1 MFFGRLAGYWNE
13 QWDEAWA
20 TSATGMVPKRIALT
34 LWTMDAQRARTAMAD
49 GGDVTAEEGDLL
61 LAAESRAAL
70 AERELGLV
78 VSAARS
84 LGSAAAT
91 ATAQAVTDDA
101 APQTLATDDAAPAWA
116 EVRYRVN
123 RELRSRLAS
132 EVQAVRN
139 EYEPLVAAL
148 RRDIDT
154 LERERERTART
165 CEQKLLLFGIVR
177 SAK

>member
-49 GGDVTAEEGDLL
+49 GSDVTAEEGDLPWG
-61 LAAESRAAL
+61 AESRAAL
-70 AERELGLV
+70 AERELRLV

-91 ATAQAVTDDA
+91 ATAQAAADDA
-101 APQTLATDDAAPAWA
+101 APQTYATDDAAPAWA
-116 EVRYRVN
+116 EVRDRVDL
-123 RELRSRLAS
+123 ELRSRLAA

-148 RRDIDT
+148 RRDINT
-154 LERERERTART
+154 LECERERTTRT
-165 CEQKLLLFGIVR
+165 CEQKRLLFGIVR
-177 SAK
+177 SVI